1 MTTPHGER
9 VPLEIRTEYPDP
21 VAKAARVAYGKKR
34 DRIIQ
39 EARAKGWR
47 KWQGSFW
54 AALEKKLRSIGCEW
68 PEMFMADLRIDRAQ
82 EAFDAGIA
90 TWAELQWLQDLENP
104 PKDKERITGGLHV
117 RDRQGA
123 EAR

>member
-1 MTTPHGER
+1 MTMTRKEQA
-9 VPLEIRTEYPDP
+9 PLEIRTEYPDP

-68 PEMFMADLRIDRAQ
+68 PELFMADLRIERAQ

-90 TWAELQWLQDLENP
+90 SKVELKLL
-104 PKDKERITGGLHV
+104 
-117 RDRQGA
+117 RDEEDA
-123 EAR
+123 LSNA

>member
-1 MTTPHGER
+1 MNTPLADR
-9 VPLEIRTEYPDP
+9 MPLEVVTLRPGHPEWDKWHSKK
-21 VAKAARVAYGKKR
+21 AKAARIHYGEQR

-68 PEMFMADLRIDRAQ
+68 PELFMADLRIERAQ

-90 TWAELQWLQDLENP
+90 SKAELQLL
-104 PKDKERITGGLHV
+104 
-117 RDRQGA
+117 RDEEDA
-123 EAR
+123 LSNA